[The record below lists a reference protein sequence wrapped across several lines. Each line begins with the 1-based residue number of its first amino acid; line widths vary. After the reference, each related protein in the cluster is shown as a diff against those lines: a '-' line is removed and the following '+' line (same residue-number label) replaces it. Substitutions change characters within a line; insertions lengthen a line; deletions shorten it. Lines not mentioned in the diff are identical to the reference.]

1 MKKRTA
7 LMFSA
12 GLFLIVLA
20 VLFSLLING
29 SLRSEGG
36 IVLPQSSTQ
45 IEEAVDIAKRNR
57 RKINEVTVTADN
69 VQAVIATLSRPQAYG
84 YTAEKTYYYPSGS
97 ALSLSLV
104 RVSGDRG
111 RVDVFDTTGTVYKQ
125 LVCTLTNVYIW
136 GRGELSYYTAD
147 RNAFSLEDEAGVPTY
162 ESILAISAD
171 DIIDA
176 GVREHNGRL
185 CVYLTSSYEL
195 GRYTRE
201 WYVDI
206 DSGLM
211 YSCDTREGGELVC
224 SVVCRDMTI
233 GEQDGGLFVLP
244 NGQTAH

>member
-125 LVCTLTNVYIW
+125 LVCTPTNVYIW
-136 GRGELSYYTAD
+136 GRGEVSYYTAD

-224 SVVCRDMTI
+224 SVICRDMTI
-233 GEQDGGLFVLP
+233 GEQDSGLFVLP

>member
-29 SLRSEGG
+29 SLRSEGD

-45 IEEAVDIAKRNR
+45 IEDAVDIAKRNHR
-57 RKINEVTVTADN
+57 HISEVTVTADN
-69 VQAVIATLSRPQAYG
+69 VQAVTATLSRPQAYG

-97 ALSLSLV
+97 AVSMSLV
-104 RVSGDRG
+104 RVSSDRG
-111 RVDVFDTTGTVYKQ
+111 RVDVFDTSGRIYKQ
-125 LVCTLTNVYIW
+125 LVYTPGRVYMW
-136 GRGELSYYTAD
+136 GKDDVTYYTAE
-147 RNAFSLEDEAGVPTY
+147 RNGFSIEDEAGVPTY
-162 ESILAISAD
+162 ESILALDTA

-195 GRYTRE
+195 GRYTRD

-211 YSCDTREGGELVC
+211 YSCDTREDGELIC
-224 SVVCRDMTI
+224 SVVCRDVSI
-233 GEQDGGLFVLP
+233 GEQESSLFVLP
-244 NGQTAH
+244 NGQSPH

>member
-1 MKKRTA
+1 M
-7 LMFSA
+7 
-12 GLFLIVLA
+12 
-20 VLFSLLING
+20 
-29 SLRSEGG
+29 
-36 IVLPQSSTQ
+36 
-45 IEEAVDIAKRNR
+45 
-57 RKINEVTVTADN
+57 
-69 VQAVIATLSRPQAYG
+69 
-84 YTAEKTYYYPSGS
+84 
-97 ALSLSLV
+97 
-104 RVSGDRG
+104 
-111 RVDVFDTTGTVYKQ
+111 
-125 LVCTLTNVYIW
+125 
-136 GRGELSYYTAD
+136 
-147 RNAFSLEDEAGVPTY
+147 PTY

-224 SVVCRDMTI
+224 SVICRDMTI
-233 GEQDGGLFVLP
+233 GEQDSGLFVLP

>member
-57 RKINEVTVTADN
+57 RKINEVTVNADN

-125 LVCTLTNVYIW
+125 LVCTSAKVYIW
-136 GRGELSYYTAD
+136 GKGELSYYTAD
-147 RNAFSLEDEAGVPTY
+147 RAAFSLEDEAGVPTY

-224 SVVCRDMTI
+224 SVICRDMTI